1 MIALPL
7 SITDA
12 LKLTNLGIKR
22 EVENERR
29 RLEREHEMYVLRL
42 ILSHLQHPQARPS
55 QLVPEDDASCY
66 GQFYPEISATSGYQN
81 PIYQINPSVDDKLIN
96 SNAARLTTLC

>member
-1 MIALPL
+1 MERLFLFAGVIGWIEIIALPL

-55 QLVPEDDASCY
+55 QFLSEDDASCY
-66 GQFYPEISATSGYQN
+66 GQF
-81 PIYQINPSVDDKLIN
+81 
-96 SNAARLTTLC
+96 